1 MLALVRVSGRFSCMI
16 VPRQSEYATVGR
28 SACSHRVLEDIA
40 GSVNTGAF
48 AVPDRKHAVV
58 FRTRKK
64 IDLLCAPDRG
74 RCKVFIDTGLKA
86 YVMRLEMFSG
96 FGRGLIHAAQRRAA
110 IAGDETCGI
119 KASGKV
125 ALTLHHWQTNQ
136 RLRAGQKYSA
146 ALQRVFV
153 IE

>member
-1 MLALVRVSGRFSCMI
+1 MI
-16 VPRQSEYATVGR
+16 VPRQREYATIRRGT
-28 SACSHRVLEDIA
+28 CSHRMLEDIA

-48 AVPDRKHAVV
+48 AIPDRKHAIV
-58 FRTRKK
+58 FRTWKK

-74 RCKVFIDTGLKA
+74 CGEVFIDAGLKA

-96 FGRGLIHAAQRRAA
+96 FGCSLIHAAQRRAA

-119 KASGKV
+119 EASGKV
-125 ALTLHHWQTNQ
+125 ALTLHHRQTNQ
-136 RLRAGQKYSA
+136 RLRAGQEYSA